1 MTSMSDGS
9 GAAAYVNVSQQ
20 TLLRVL
26 EALGAQPL
34 EWQAQADLVAR
45 TGATRDQTYRA
56 LRNLE
61 TSGWAESAGG
71 GRWRLTPKVV
81 GIAERTRLA
90 IAEIHRRY
98 LEDA

>member
-1 MTSMSDGS
+1 MTS

-26 EALGAQPL
+26 EALGAHPL
-34 EWQAQADLVAR
+34 EWQAQLDLVASV
-45 TGATRDQTYRA
+45 GATRDQTYRA

-61 TSGWAESAGG
+61 AAGWAESAGG
-71 GRWRLTPKVV
+71 GRWRLAPKVSL
-81 GIAERTRLA
+81 IAERTRLA
-90 IAEIHRRY
+90 IAEIHRTY